1 MIQVVGTISQ
11 EVISLLDLPIQAGT
25 LIHLGDSNIR
35 HMKNRHPQDFQKYG
49 ASITD
54 ILAHPDYVAKNPKDD
69 SIEYVKEY
77 QVEGEYVKVAVRVS
91 MNGTFYARSLY
102 VLNSGRVRRFIE
114 RGTLLAVS
122 KSNQS

>member
-1 MIQVVGTISQ
+1 MSQVVGTISQ
-11 EVISLLDLPIQAGT
+11 EIISLLNLPIKAGT

-35 HMKNRHPQDFQKYG
+35 HMKSSHPQDFQKYG
-49 ASITD
+49 ASIND
-54 ILAHPDYVAKNPKDD
+54 ILAYPDYVARNPKDN

-102 VLNSGRVRRFIE
+102 VLNSGRVRRFIK

-122 KSNQS
+122 KCNKS